1 MVPNM
6 AVFNKVENMMMSFPI
21 FDAFPF
27 FWRSSPYPN
36 IYDFPTLKRKFM
48 AVSGEKSVTS
58 GLEKRRYS
66 ENDTI

>member
-6 AVFNKVENMMMSFPI
+6 VGFNKVEKMMTSLPV

-36 IYDFPTLKRKFM
+36 MYAFPNLKGNFKT
-48 AVSGEKSVTS
+48 VLGDKSVTF
-58 GLEKRRYS
+58 GIGKG
-66 ENDTI
+66 